1 MTDAVAAFRG
11 ALGFCSR
18 IPVGSD
24 AADWDAFR
32 RRPAALPAVG
42 YALGPLVALPVV
54 AAAAVPVR
62 VPAATVA
69 VAFPAWLYL
78 VTGITHLDGVADL
91 GDAAVVHGDADRR
104 REVLKDSS
112 LGVGGALAVAL
123 VVVGLGAAGA
133 AVAEAVVAD
142 AARPAA
148 VGEATHFS
156 AVGAAALVV
165 AAEVSA
171 RGATAALVCLGDA
184 AHEGLGSA
192 LTGESGARSLAG
204 VALAVAPVVPL
215 AGAVGGP
222 RGVRATA
229 AVLVAAVVVGLVAFA
244 WARARLGGVSGDVLG
259 ATTELGR
266 VTALHAGVI
275 AWTLS

>member
-1 MTDAVAAFRG
+1 VVLTGAVAAFRG

-24 AADWDAFR
+24 EADWEAFR
-32 RRPAALPAVG
+32 QRPAALPAVG
-42 YALGPLVALPVV
+42 YALGALVALPIV
-54 AAAAVPVR
+54 AAASVPAR
-62 VPAATVA
+62 VPPATVA

-104 REVLKDSS
+104 RDVLKDSS
-112 LGVGGALAVAL
+112 LGVGGALTVAL
-123 VVVGLGAAGA
+123 VVVGLAAAGASVLETARLPAVGAAGLSTAGA
-133 AVAEAVVAD
+133 AVV
-142 AARPAA
+142 
-148 VGEATHFS
+148 
-156 AVGAAALVV
+156 VV

-192 LTGESGARSLAG
+192 LTGESGAHSLTG

-215 AGAVGGP
+215 AGAVGGSV
-222 RGVRATA
+222 GVRATA
-229 AVLVAAVVVGLVAFA
+229 TVIIAAVVVGLLAFA
-244 WARARLGGVSGDVLG
+244 WARDRLGGVSGDSLG
-259 ATTELGR
+259 ATTELAR

>member
-1 MTDAVAAFRG
+1 VVLTGAVAAFRG

-24 AADWDAFR
+24 EADWEAFR
-32 RRPAALPAVG
+32 QRPAALPAVG
-42 YALGPLVALPVV
+42 YALGALVALPVV
-54 AAAAVPVR
+54 AAASVPAR
-62 VPAATVA
+62 VPPATVA

-104 REVLKDSS
+104 RDVLKDSS
-112 LGVGGALAVAL
+112 LGVGGALTVAL
-123 VVVGLGAAGA
+123 VVVGLAAAGASVLETARLPAVGAAGLSTAGA
-133 AVAEAVVAD
+133 AVV
-142 AARPAA
+142 
-148 VGEATHFS
+148 
-156 AVGAAALVV
+156 VV

-192 LTGESGARSLAG
+192 LTGESGAHSLTG

-215 AGAVGGP
+215 AGAVGGSG
-222 RGVRATA
+222 GVRATA
-229 AVLVAAVVVGLVAFA
+229 TVIVAAVVVGLLAFA
-244 WARARLGGVSGDVLG
+244 WARSRLGGVSGDSLG
-259 ATTELGR
+259 ATTELAR

>member
-1 MTDAVAAFRG
+1 VVLTGAVAAFRG

-24 AADWDAFR
+24 EADWEAFR
-32 RRPAALPAVG
+32 QRPAALPAVG
-42 YALGPLVALPVV
+42 YALGALVALPIV
-54 AAAAVPVR
+54 AAASVPAR
-62 VPAATVA
+62 VPPATVA

-104 REVLKDSS
+104 RDVLKDSS
-112 LGVGGALAVAL
+112 LGVGGALTVAL
-123 VVVGLGAAGA
+123 VVVGLAAAGA
-133 AVAEAVVAD
+133 SVLET
-142 AARPAA
+142 ARLP
-148 VGEATHFS
+148 
-156 AVGAAALVV
+156 AVGAAGLSTVGAAVLVV

-192 LTGESGARSLAG
+192 LTGESGAHSLTG

-215 AGAVGGP
+215 AGAVGGSV
-222 RGVRATA
+222 GVRATA
-229 AVLVAAVVVGLVAFA
+229 TVIIAAVVVGLLAFA
-244 WARARLGGVSGDVLG
+244 WARDRLGGVSGDSLG
-259 ATTELGR
+259 ATTELAR

>member
-1 MTDAVAAFRG
+1 VVLTDAVAAFRG

-18 IPVGSD
+18 IPVGGD
-24 AADWDAFR
+24 AADWEAFR

-42 YALGPLVALPVV
+42 YALGTLVALPVV
-54 AAAAVPVR
+54 AAAAAPVR
-62 VPAATVA
+62 VPPATVA

-104 REVLKDSS
+104 REVLKDSA

-123 VVVGLGAAGA
+123 VVVGLAAAGA
-133 AVAEAVVAD
+133 SVAD
-142 AARPAA
+142 AARLPA
-148 VGEATHFS
+148 VGEAARLS
-156 AVGAAALVV
+156 AGGAAVLVV

-184 AHEGLGSA
+184 AHGGLGSA
-192 LTGESGARSLAG
+192 LTRESGARSLAG
-204 VALAVAPVVPL
+204 VALAVAPAVPL
-215 AGAVGGP
+215 SGAVGGSA
-222 RGVRATA
+222 GVRAVA
-229 AVLVAAVVVGLVAFA
+229 AVLVAAAVVGLLAFA

-259 ATTELGR
+259 ATTELAR

>member
-1 MTDAVAAFRG
+1 MVLTGAVAAFRG

-24 AADWDAFR
+24 EADWEAFR

-42 YALGPLVALPVV
+42 YALGALVALPVI
-54 AAAAVPVR
+54 AAASVPAR
-62 VPAATVA
+62 VPPATVA

-123 VVVGLGAAGA
+123 VVVGLAAAGA
-133 AVAEAVVAD
+133 SVLE
-142 AARPAA
+142 AARLP
-148 VGEATHFS
+148 
-156 AVGAAALVV
+156 AVGAAVLVV

-192 LTGESGARSLAG
+192 VTSESGAHSLAG

-215 AGAVGGP
+215 AGAVGGSG
-222 RGVRATA
+222 GVRATA
-229 AVLVAAVVVGLVAFA
+229 AVIVAAVVVGLLAFA
-244 WARARLGGVSGDVLG
+244 WARSRLGGVSGDSLG
-259 ATTELGR
+259 ATTELAR

>member
-1 MTDAVAAFRG
+1 MVLTGAVAAFRG
-11 ALGFCSR
+11 GLGFCSR
-18 IPVGSD
+18 IPVGGD
-24 AADWDAFR
+24 EADWEAFR

-42 YALGPLVALPVV
+42 YALGGLVALPLV
-54 AAAAVPVR
+54 AAVAAPVR

-104 REVLKDSS
+104 RAVLKDSS
-112 LGVGGALAVAL
+112 LGVGGALGVAL
-123 VVVGLGAAGA
+123 VVVGVAAAGMS
-133 AVAEAVVAD
+133 VAD
-142 AARPAA
+142 AARLSAA
-148 VGEATHFS
+148 GEAARFS
-156 AVGAAALVV
+156 AVDAAVLVV

-204 VALAVAPVVPL
+204 VALAVAPAVPL
-215 AGAVGGP
+215 AGAVGGSG
-222 RGVRATA
+222 GVRAVA
-229 AVLVAAVVVGLVAFA
+229 GALVAAVVVGLLAFA

-259 ATTELGR
+259 ATTELAR